1 MKAIVDECKKYYVEN
16 PYYGKKEMVEAFLG
30 LDGPETIVKLIIYR
44 EKNHDEYQSAS
55 HTFYAYVKVSDE
67 MINNSHSGIAK
78 IVKSFNYHQSSL
90 IAYEVFKAAGIEF
103 DEDIR
108 NTTDRTIER
117 AIESLLSYYGCEN
130 PNVTRVSNC

>member
-1 MKAIVDECKKYYVEN
+1 MKAIVDECKKYYAEN

-30 LDGPETIVKLIIYR
+30 LDGSETIVKLIIYHA
-44 EKNHDEYQSAS
+44 KNHDEYRSTS
-55 HTFYAYVKVSDE
+55 RTIYAYVEVSDE
-67 MINNSHSGIAK
+67 NINNSHSGIAK
-78 IVKSFNYHQSSL
+78 IVKNINFHQSSS

-103 DEDIR
+103 DENIR